1 MVSPG
6 TTLPS
11 LTTGLLTGAP
21 QNRRHT
27 CGALRIGVPDCIR
40 VLLRTDNVT
49 DAPTESSGTGTAKRE
64 EVRFLILSGLP
75 HREVVLRDAVSGG
88 TVSKI
93 RQQLRAEMPL
103 YRNTESGL
111 SVPFACREKQS
122 SRKKDTQPIE
132 IIGGPGRIRISSQG
146 LILERFSG
154 DLPKLYQQ
162 RYQQS

>member
-27 CGALRIGVPDCIR
+27 CGALRIGVPDCTR

-49 DAPTESSGTGTAKRE
+49 DAPTESSGIGTAKRE

-75 HREVVLRDAVSGG
+75 HREVALRGAVSGG

-103 YRNTESGL
+103 CRNTESAVCV
-111 SVPFACREKQS
+111 SFACREDDDEQS
-122 SRKKDTQPIE
+122 STGQDIE
-132 IIGGPGRIRISSQG
+132 IIGGPGRIRTCDQAVM
-146 LILERFSG
+146 SG
-154 DLPKLYQQ
+154 RL
-162 RYQQS
+162 